1 MTCDFLDEKQ
11 TQQAKKKAEGL
22 DIFLLNVVGN
32 LLSMHQFMMDTK
44 VFDFSIEDFSAF
56 SKMFL

>member
-56 SKMFL
+56 SKMFS